1 VARPRHPKGT
11 KKTVFP
17 GGLNVGAQAR
27 HPDGTPRLFW
37 GKLRT
42 PTDHELPRGF
52 PGGGFAMSAL
62 GIKERQDGRQPD
74 LTTPRGRNTTAALV
88 TRASG
93 DVACAAWAKVGM
105 GTNPTAV
112 MLVDLRRGGNK
123 HRHENGGD
131 STGRDGVS
139 KPHRSVGGHNFSTKP
154 TERIR
159 SASSA
164 PPCPASRRSDP
175 GHRPPKSLDSPAS
188 TPTIRWW
195 VVFHV
200 MGGRRP

>member
-1 VARPRHPKGT
+1 M
-11 KKTVFP
+11 
-17 GGLNVGAQAR
+17 
-27 HPDGTPRLFW
+27 
-37 GKLRT
+37 RT

-74 LTTPRGRNTTAALV
+74 LTTPRGRHTTAALV

-139 KPHRSVGGHNFSTKP
+139 KPHRSVGGHNFPKP
-154 TERIR
+154 QTSSVGGWPQLPYQADRANSIR
-159 SASSA
+159 LVGSAMPRLEA
-164 PPCPASRRSDP
+164 
-175 GHRPPKSLDSPAS
+175 
-188 TPTIRWW
+188 
-195 VVFHV
+195 F
-200 MGGRRP
+200 